1 MSSILN
7 LIYMNKIDEISKK
20 SYIELTQFTK
30 TGTYLIHSLI
40 SNNNIIFEI
49 ILKKIPDKILAKHL
63 NKNDKYNNNIIDY
76 AFYKYKFDSSY
87 LELLFDKL
95 NKSNLKLKYLSYLEI
110 LCKNENVDIFIR
122 YLNKLNKKKLHISD
136 YRYYICIIC
145 KTTYISSYIILNAL
159 LLQMKTYDR
168 LKSGDMILS
177 PLYIACTNQS
187 LNSFKLVELL
197 LTFFTRE
204 DEDYLYDILNTITE
218 SDKSYY
224 FAYTHGGYEI
234 IKNNKK
240 LIKEYIETFEYL
252 LK

>member
-1 MSSILN
+1 MANILN
-7 LIYMNKIDEISKK
+7 LIYNNKVDEISKK

-30 TGTYLIHSLI
+30 TGTYLIYSLI

-49 ILKKIPDKILAKHL
+49 ILNKIPNRILAKHL
-63 NKNDKYNNNIIDY
+63 NKKDKYNNNIIDY

-95 NKSNLKLKYLSYLEI
+95 TILNLKNQYLLYLEI
-110 LCKNENVDIFIR
+110 LCKNENVDILHR
-122 YLNKLNKKKLHISD
+122 YLNKLNKKKLYILD

-145 KTTYISSYIILNAL
+145 KTTYTSSYMMLKYL
-159 LLQMKTYDR
+159 LVKMKTYDI
-168 LKSGDMILS
+168 LKKGDIILS

-197 LTFFTRE
+197 LTVFTRE
-204 DEDYLYDILNTITE
+204 DEDYLYNILNAITTA
-218 SDKSYY
+218 DKSSY
-224 FAYTHGGYEI
+224 FAYTYGGYKI

-240 LIKEYIETFEYL
+240 LITEYIETFEYL